1 MTKCISIL
9 GSTGSIDTQ
18 AVDVVDQLGIR
29 VAALAAHH
37 SVDLIEQQTR
47 KYLPRLVVLYDA
59 ASADQLRQRLS
70 DLDVEVRSGMDGLL
84 AAASIEEADT
94 VLTAV
99 VGMVCLK
106 PTLAAI
112 EKGKKIALA
121 NKETLVSAGEL
132 VMAAAAEHGAEI
144 VPVDSEHSAIFQ
156 CLQACRDRGE
166 IRQLI
171 LTCSGGTFFG
181 RSGKEIYHATRAEA
195 LKNPNWSMGDK
206 VTLDSASL
214 MNKGLEIIEAMRL
227 YRLPLEQV
235 GVVIHRESIIH
246 SMVEFCDGAILAQMG
261 DHDMRLQIQYALT
274 HPYRKPSRVA
284 PLDLV
289 KCGAFTF
296 AAPDLEAFPCLALAM
311 QAAKTGGTACAVLN
325 GANEAAVE
333 LFLQDCIVFGQIPEL
348 VRFALEHVSPKQSPT
363 LDEILQADAE
373 ARAAVRE
380 AYQHLK

>member
-9 GSTGSIDTQ
+9 GSTGSIGTQ
-18 AVDVVDQLGIR
+18 TLDVVDQLGIR

-37 SVDLIEQQTR
+37 SIDLIEQQTR
-47 KYLPRLVVLYDA
+47 KYLPRLVVLYDE
-59 ASADQLRQRLS
+59 ASAEQLRERVR
-70 DLDVEVRSGMDGLL
+70 DLDVQVRSGMEGLIE
-84 AAASIEEADT
+84 AATIEEADT

-106 PTLAAI
+106 PTLTAI
-112 EKGKKIALA
+112 EKQKKIALA

-132 VMAAAAEHGAEI
+132 VMAAAEKYGAEI

-156 CLQACRDRGE
+156 CLQACRDNKE
-166 IRQLI
+166 IHRLI
-171 LTCSGGTFFG
+171 LTCSGGTFYG
-181 RSGKEIYHATRAEA
+181 KSGKEIYHATRAEA

-235 GVVIHRESIIH
+235 SVVIHRESIIH

-274 HPYRKPSRVA
+274 HPYRCPSPVK
-284 PLDLV
+284 PLDLI

-296 AAPDLEAFPCLALAM
+296 AAPDTDAFPCLSLAM
-311 QAAKTGGTACAVLN
+311 SAAQTGGTACAVLN
-325 GANEAAVE
+325 GANEAAVT

-348 VRFALEHVSPKQSPT
+348 VRYALEHVKPIQNPT
-363 LDEILQADAE
+363 LDEILQADAD
-373 ARAAVRE
+373 ARSAVGE

>member
-9 GSTGSIDTQ
+9 GSTGSIGTQ
-18 AVDVVDQLGIR
+18 TLDVVDQLGIR

-47 KYLPRLVVLYDA
+47 KYLPRLVVLYDE
-59 ASADQLRQRLS
+59 ASAEQLRERVR
-70 DLDVEVRSGMDGLL
+70 DLDVQVLSGMEGLI
-84 AAASIEEADT
+84 AAATIEEADT

-112 EKGKKIALA
+112 EKKKKIALA

-132 VMAAAAEHGAEI
+132 VMTAAAEHGAEI

-156 CLQACRDRGE
+156 CLQACRDSKE
-166 IRQLI
+166 IRRLI
-171 LTCSGGTFFG
+171 LTCSGGTFY
-181 RSGKEIYHATRAEA
+181 GKTGEEIYHATRAEA

-235 GVVIHRESIIH
+235 SVVIHRESIIH

-274 HPYRKPSRVA
+274 HPHRRPSQVE

-296 AAPDLEAFPCLALAM
+296 AAPDMEAFPCLGLAM
-311 QAAKTGGTACAVLN
+311 EAAQTGGTACAVLN
-325 GANEAAVE
+325 SANEAAVE
-333 LFLQDCIVFGQIPEL
+333 LFLQDRIVFGRIPEL
-348 VRFALEHVSPKQSPT
+348 VRYALDHVKPLQSPT
-363 LDEILQADAE
+363 LDEILQADAD
-373 ARAAVRE
+373 ARDAVRE

>member
-1 MTKCISIL
+1 MTHCISVL
-9 GSTGSIDTQ
+9 GSTGSIGTQ
-18 AVDVVDQLGIR
+18 TLDVVDQLGIQ

-37 SVDLIEQQTR
+37 SIDLIEQQTR
-47 KYLPRLVVLYDA
+47 KYLPRLVVLYDEACA
-59 ASADQLRQRLS
+59 AELRERLR
-70 DLDVEVRSGMDGLL
+70 DLDVEVMSGPEGLI
-84 AAASIEEADT
+84 AAATIEEADT
-94 VLTAV
+94 VLTAI

-112 EKGKKIALA
+112 EKKKKIALS

-132 VMAAAAEHGAEI
+132 VMNAAEKCGAEI

-166 IRQLI
+166 IHRLI

-181 RSGKEIYHATRAEA
+181 KKREEIYHATRAEA

-235 GVVIHRESIIH
+235 SVVIHRESIIH
-246 SMVEFCDGAILAQMG
+246 SMVEFCDGAMLAQMG

-274 HPYRKPSRVA
+274 HPYRRPSQVKA
-284 PLDLV
+284 LDLV
-289 KCGAFTF
+289 QCGSFTF
-296 AAPDLEAFPCLALAM
+296 HAPDTEAFPCLKLAM

-333 LFLQDCIVFGQIPEL
+333 LFLQDRIVFGQIPEL
-348 VRFALEHVSPKQSPT
+348 VGYALEHVAVVQEPS
-363 LDEILQADAE
+363 LDQILRADAD
-373 ARAAVRE
+373 ARAAVGE